1 MQDLDTIE
9 SAIQALNQVAPQ
21 VHIKSRFIQVEQDD
35 NAGLGFDWY
44 LGQFNVGHSVVAQ
57 GGSSPSLNVP
67 GPGGSTV
74 PFPGPTGAN
83 QIPASGSDQ
92 QIFGPNGTTPNAPA
106 NATLPTLATI
116 TGILTNPNFRVV
128 LHALEQRSGF
138 EELAEPEVT
147 TTSGR
152 QTEMRATHYGN
163 HGLQLPARVGCN
175 HHHHSIKCFPPRKMK
190 IHTTNKIFKLM
201 LGLSVALGATKMAQ
215 AQNNTFVPGTSAI
228 TPTTQ
233 AIETGPLLDVVPY
246 VLSDGYTINLTLI
259 PSVTE
264 FAGYQ
269 TPPNVANVTGGLN
282 VVQLPV
288 ILPSFNIR
296 QVLTTV
302 NIWDGQTV
310 ILGGLV
316 TSSTQTEKDKV
327 PVVGDLPIVGRLFQ
341 SQMKVAVKKNLMIF
355 VTATIV
361 DPAGN
366 RLHSDDEL
374 PFAQNAIPP
383 QPPGAGQ
390 ATETDKKVTLPPQ

>member
-1 MQDLDTIE
+1 
-9 SAIQALNQVAPQ
+9 
-21 VHIKSRFIQVEQDD
+21 
-35 NAGLGFDWY
+35 
-44 LGQFNVGHSVVAQ
+44 
-57 GGSSPSLNVP
+57 
-67 GPGGSTV
+67 
-74 PFPGPTGAN
+74 
-83 QIPASGSDQ
+83 
-92 QIFGPNGTTPNAPA
+92 
-106 NATLPTLATI
+106 
-116 TGILTNPNFRVV
+116 
-128 LHALEQRSGF
+128 
-138 EELAEPEVT
+138 
-147 TTSGR
+147 
-152 QTEMRATHYGN
+152 
-163 HGLQLPARVGCN
+163 
-175 HHHHSIKCFPPRKMK
+175 
-190 IHTTNKIFKLM
+190 M
-201 LGLSVALGATKMAQ
+201 LGLSVALGVTKTVQ
-215 AQNNTFVPGTSAI
+215 AQNNTFVPGVSAI

-269 TPPNVANVTGGLN
+269 NPPQIANVTGGLN

-288 ILPSFNIR
+288 ILPSFTVR

-310 ILGGLV
+310 MLGGLV
-316 TSSTQTEKDKV
+316 SSSTQTEKDKV

-341 SQMKVAVKKNLMIF
+341 SQSKVAKKFNLMIF

-374 PFAQNAIPP
+374 PFAQNTIPP

-390 ATETDKKVTLPPQ
+390 VTETDKKVTLPAK

>member
-1 MQDLDTIE
+1 
-9 SAIQALNQVAPQ
+9 
-21 VHIKSRFIQVEQDD
+21 
-35 NAGLGFDWY
+35 
-44 LGQFNVGHSVVAQ
+44 
-57 GGSSPSLNVP
+57 
-67 GPGGSTV
+67 
-74 PFPGPTGAN
+74 
-83 QIPASGSDQ
+83 
-92 QIFGPNGTTPNAPA
+92 
-106 NATLPTLATI
+106 
-116 TGILTNPNFRVV
+116 
-128 LHALEQRSGF
+128 
-138 EELAEPEVT
+138 
-147 TTSGR
+147 
-152 QTEMRATHYGN
+152 
-163 HGLQLPARVGCN
+163 
-175 HHHHSIKCFPPRKMK
+175 
-190 IHTTNKIFKLM
+190 M

-302 NIWDGQTV
+302 NVWDGQTV